1 MQQRPNFL
9 FIMADQL
16 AAPALPIY
24 GKTNVKT
31 PALNALAE
39 TGVVFDNCY
48 CNYPICGPSRASMH
62 TGRMAFNIGMYDNAS
77 EFSSAIPTFA
87 HYLRKFGYRLEMS
100 GKMHFVGP
108 DQLHGYHKR
117 HTTEIYPANY
127 AWTVDWTQG
136 REFRPT
142 NLTMA
147 PVIESG
153 PCVRSLQIDYDEEV
167 AYYGSQAI
175 YDLARSADANPFM
188 LTVSFTQPHS
198 PFVAGQK
205 YWDMYHHDDIDLP
218 AVPPLDLEEMDHLS
232 RNLHY
237 CQGRHEFTI
246 TDDHRRNA
254 RHGYYGMISYIDD
267 KIADLIKTLEKT
279 GLRDNTIIVF
289 CADHGEMMGER
300 GMWYKQHFFEW
311 ASRVPLI
318 ISAPDRFTAGRV
330 TENVSLIDLMPT
342 FMDLAAGQEFDGYT
356 QSLDGKSLVPHL
368 NGTPTPE
375 APIYGE
381 FAADG
386 STGSSR
392 MVKLGSM
399 KYMDLE
405 GQDER
410 LYDVAADPNEL
421 NDLTKAPAYADTLA
435 ELRGLARAMW
445 DRDSI
450 DATIRQSQQ
459 NRRLIHSATGGDPTY
474 VHGVQLDDHKRYVR
488 NDGAADTK
496 ARARLPRVPTAK
508 PDLKAAE

>member
-1 MQQRPNFL
+1 
-9 FIMADQL
+9 
-16 AAPALPIY
+16 
-24 GKTNVKT
+24 
-31 PALNALAE
+31 
-39 TGVVFDNCY
+39 
-48 CNYPICGPSRASMH
+48 
-62 TGRMAFNIGMYDNAS
+62 
-77 EFSSAIPTFA
+77 
-87 HYLRKFGYRLEMS
+87 
-100 GKMHFVGP
+100 
-108 DQLHGYHKR
+108 
-117 HTTEIYPANY
+117 
-127 AWTVDWTQG
+127 
-136 REFRPT
+136 
-142 NLTMA
+142 
-147 PVIESG
+147 
-153 PCVRSLQIDYDEEV
+153 
-167 AYYGSQAI
+167 
-175 YDLARSADANPFM
+175 
-188 LTVSFTQPHS
+188 
-198 PFVAGQK
+198 
-205 YWDMYHHDDIDLP
+205 
-218 AVPPLDLEEMDHLS
+218 MDHLS

-246 TDDHRRNA
+246 NDDHRRNA

-267 KIADLIKTLEKT
+267 KVADLIKTLEET
-279 GLRDNTIIVF
+279 GLRDNTIIIF

-318 ISAPDRFTAGRV
+318 ISAPDRFAAGRV

-342 FMDLAAGQEFDGYT
+342 LIDLAAGQEFDGYT

-368 NGTPTPE
+368 KGTPTPE

-386 STGSSR
+386 STGPSR

-410 LYDVAADPNEL
+410 LYDVTADPNEL
-421 NDLTKAPAYADTLA
+421 NDLTNNPAYADTLA
-435 ELRGLARAMW
+435 KLRSLARAMW

-459 NRRLIHSATGGDPTY
+459 NRRLIHSATEGDPTY

-496 ARARLPRVPTAK
+496 ARARLPKVPAAK